1 MYDNKDYSQ
10 VCEILQGKCN
20 GQVTTSTY
28 NSIKYEKETCIVT
41 MYFFSKIFTFFFLI

>member
-28 NSIKYEKETCIVT
+28 NSIKYEKETYIVI
-41 MYFFSKIFTFFFLI
+41 FSSKIFTFFFLI

>member
-1 MYDNKDYSQ
+1 MHDNSNYSQ

-28 NSIKYEKETCIVT
+28 NSIKYEKETCIVI
-41 MYFFSKIFTFFFLI
+41 FFSSKIFTFFFLI

>member
-1 MYDNKDYSQ
+1 MYDNKDYSL

-28 NSIKYEKETCIVT
+28 NSIKYEKETYIV
-41 MYFFSKIFTFFFLI
+41 IFFF